1 MNVAVCPDCG
11 TGNRIAAGHNAGAAK
26 CGKCGAKIFTGKP
39 LDIDDAKL
47 QQHLFLTK
55 GAVLLDVWAPWCG
68 PCRMM
73 APHFAEAARQ
83 LEPEVR
89 LLKLNADE
97 STAAGQLG
105 VRGIPALILFHD
117 GKEVA
122 RQAGAMTAEQL
133 VDWTQTQLRMLASK
147 EKVS

>member
-1 MNVAVCPDCG
+1 MNVAVCPECG
-11 TGNRIAAGHNAGAAK
+11 TGNRIAPGHDAGAAK
-26 CGKCGAKIFTGKP
+26 CGKCGAKIFSGKP
-39 LDIDDAKL
+39 LDVDDAKL
-47 QQHLFLTK
+47 HQHLRLTK

-83 LEPEVR
+83 LEPDVR

-97 STAAGQLG
+97 TSSGGTLG
-105 VRGIPALILFHD
+105 VRGIPALILFHN

-122 RQAGAMTAEQL
+122 RQAGAMTADAL
-133 VDWTQTQLRMLASK
+133 ITWTREHLQDIPRM
-147 EKVS
+147 EKSA